1 VAVCGGAKAGD
12 QRATVEHV
20 VQGNIAEFLELLRQP
35 NVAANSEDIARN
47 AVLLKAAFEKRG
59 FGARLLD
66 NPAGRPVVLA
76 ELRSA
81 GSAAPTLMFYVHY
94 DGQPVV
100 PSEWAQQ
107 SPFTPVV
114 RRRDG
119 ERWRDV
125 SERELT
131 AQPLDPELRIYARS
145 AADDK
150 APIVMLLNAF
160 DVLAAAGRTPAYNV
174 KVLFDGEEEIGSP
187 SLAGVIA
194 AEPDA
199 FAAAALVIL
208 DGPLHDSGRP
218 TLVFG
223 NRGITQATLVV
234 YGPRGPLHSGHYGN
248 YVPNPALRLAGL
260 LATFKDDDGRVRI
273 PHYYDGVELTAADRA
288 VLAAV
293 GDDEAGLRRR
303 VGVARGERVG
313 GNYQES
319 LQYPSLNVRGM
330 AAAGVGASA
339 ANVVPSEA
347 VAEIDL
353 RTTPETDGRHLYELV
368 RRHIEAQG
376 YTLVE
381 GEPTDD
387 DRAEFDKLARFTL
400 GNVQAAARMPMDS
413 AIGRWA
419 VAALRAPSAPEPGR
433 DPVRIR
439 MMGGTVPTD
448 VLIAAL
454 PVPFL
459 LVPTVNADNN
469 QHARD
474 ENLRYGNLVTGTETL
489 LSMLTTPFA
498 TE

>member
-1 VAVCGGAKAGD
+1 
-12 QRATVEHV
+12 
-20 VQGNIAEFLELLRQP
+20 
-35 NVAANSEDIARN
+35 
-47 AVLLKAAFEKRG
+47 
-59 FGARLLD
+59 
-66 NPAGRPVVLA
+66 
-76 ELRSA
+76 
-81 GSAAPTLMFYVHY
+81 
-94 DGQPVV
+94 
-100 PSEWAQQ
+100 
-107 SPFTPVV
+107 
-114 RRRDG
+114 
-119 ERWRDV
+119 
-125 SERELT
+125 
-131 AQPLDPELRIYARS
+131 
-145 AADDK
+145 
-150 APIVMLLNAF
+150 
-160 DVLAAAGRTPAYNV
+160 
-174 KVLFDGEEEIGSP
+174 
-187 SLAGVIA
+187 
-194 AEPDA
+194 
-199 FAAAALVIL
+199 
-208 DGPLHDSGRP
+208 
-218 TLVFG
+218 
-223 NRGITQATLVV
+223 
-234 YGPRGPLHSGHYGN
+234 
-248 YVPNPALRLAGL
+248 
-260 LATFKDDDGRVRI
+260 
-273 PHYYDGVELTAADRA
+273 